1 MLEDLGVWEG
11 SVEYVNEEMLREE
24 RVCDLQFT
32 LFRECVNT
40 IRYKSDSYQTTRNS
54 VRQFDIY
61 LPREIFLDRA
71 IPDKLTMRILVD
83 L

>member
-1 MLEDLGVWEG
+1 M
-11 SVEYVNEEMLREE
+11 EYVNDEMLTQE
-24 RVCDLQFT
+24 RVCDLRFT

-40 IRYKSDSYQTTRNS
+40 IRYKSEPYDTARNS

-71 IPDKLTMRILVD
+71 IPDRLTMRILID

>member
-1 MLEDLGVWEG
+1 M
-11 SVEYVNEEMLREE
+11 EYINDEMLTQE
-24 RVCDLQFT
+24 RVCDLEFT

-40 IRYKSDSYQTTRNS
+40 IRYKSVPYETTRDS

>member
-1 MLEDLGVWEG
+1 MEH
-11 SVEYVNEEMLREE
+11 VNNEMLTQE

-40 IRYKSDSYQTTRNS
+40 IRYKSEPYETTRNS

-71 IPDKLTMRILVD
+71 IPDRLTMRILVD